1 MPIRDILNRLSDD
14 NRRRLGEIMR
24 FGVVGV
30 AATLLQYAIYA
41 VLLMWLDPS
50 LSMSMGY
57 AVSFVFNFMATTRY
71 TFKVKANARRGAGFA
86 LSHAVNYM
94 LQMVTLNLFLW
105 FGVDKHLAPIPMFAI
120 CVPVNFILVRF
131 FIKK

>member
-1 MPIRDILNRLSDD
+1 
-14 NRRRLGEIMR
+14 MR